1 MLRNILSV
9 IAGLIVAMVTFVI
22 AETINAMIHPAV
34 KTVDFNDKAAV
45 KTFYE
50 NQPITLWL
58 MVLVGWFLGAL
69 LCGFLIKYLTK
80 SNSKNLPIIA
90 GSLLTL
96 SAVAN
101 FFSIPHPTWF
111 IVVGLIIFMPAT
123 LLGHNLYKLK

>member
-22 AETINAMIHPAV
+22 AETINAMLHPSV

-50 NQPITLWL
+50 NQPISLWL

-80 SNSKNLPIIA
+80 SNSKNLTIIA

-111 IVVGLIIFMPAT
+111 IVVGLIIFIPAT

>member
-9 IAGLIVAMVTFVI
+9 IAGLIAAMVTFVI
-22 AETINAMIHPAV
+22 AETINAMLHPAV

-58 MVLVGWFLGAL
+58 LVLVGWFLGAL

-111 IVVGLIIFMPAT
+111 IVVGLIIFIPAT